1 MGHVE
6 AERNLVL
13 QHITDAV
20 NHHPS
25 RSGFMFSSPMVE
37 PADPELAAH
46 QRSIRPELLQTGKL
60 FPDVGSCSEIHRPQ
74 QVVQTIVR
82 EIRIPVALEK
92 RYTREAGF
100 EQDILYLRN
109 ILFVS
114 TIRTILILHLNHY
127 DISAFRNLER
137 GKFLT
142 YPVQE
147 KAHMVHII
155 RIESPEFYIFLFQ
168 QPPRKASHL
177 PFRTYVRA
185 RTDNDIHSVFLRK
198 TAEFRYVS
206 IALKRELAFLLFV
219 VIPEH
224 IHTDSVHTQ
233 RFAHTDAVFPILS
246 RDTRIVK
253 FGSLHD
259 ERTAIENK
267 LAVAYRELRFENLF
281 YSVSA

>member
-6 AERNLVL
+6 TERYLVL
-13 QHITDAV
+13 EHITDAV
-20 NHHPS
+20 NHHPG
-25 RSGFMFSSPMVE
+25 RSCFMFSSPMVE
-37 PADPELAAH
+37 PAAPELAAH
-46 QRSIRPELLQTGKL
+46 QRSIRPELLQMREL
-60 FPDVGSCSEIHRPQ
+60 LPDVGSCSEIHCPQ

-92 RYTREAGF
+92 RNTCEAGL
-100 EQDILYLRN
+100 EQGVFHLRN
-109 ILFVS
+109 VLFVS
-114 TIRTILILHLNHY
+114 TIRTILIFHLNHY
-127 DISAFRNLER
+127 DISSFRNLEWC
-137 GKFLT
+137 KFLT
-142 YPVQE
+142 YHVQE

-155 RIESPEFYIFLFQ
+155 RVESPEFYILLFQ
-168 QPPRKASHL
+168 QPPRKAAHL

-198 TAEFRYVS
+198 TAEFRDIS
-206 IALKRELAFLLFV
+206 IALKRELAFFLLV

-233 RFAHTDAVFPILS
+233 CFAHTDTMFPILS

-259 ERTAIENK
+259 ERTSIEK
-267 LAVAYRELRFENLF
+267 ELALAYRELRFENLF
-281 YSVSA
+281 YPVSA

>member
-1 MGHVE
+1 M
-6 AERNLVL
+6 
-13 QHITDAV
+13 
-20 NHHPS
+20 
-25 RSGFMFSSPMVE
+25 
-37 PADPELAAH
+37 
-46 QRSIRPELLQTGKL
+46 
-60 FPDVGSCSEIHRPQ
+60 
-74 QVVQTIVR
+74 
-82 EIRIPVALEK
+82 
-92 RYTREAGF
+92 
-100 EQDILYLRN
+100 
-109 ILFVS
+109 FVS
-114 TIRTILILHLNHY
+114 TIRTILILDLNHY

-147 KAHMVHII
+147 KAYMVHII

-168 QPPRKASHL
+168 QPPRKAAHL

-206 IALKRELAFLLFV
+206 IALKRELAFLLLV

-233 RFAHTDAVFPILS
+233 RFAHKDAVFPILS

-267 LAVAYRELRFENLF
+267 FAVAYRELRFENLF